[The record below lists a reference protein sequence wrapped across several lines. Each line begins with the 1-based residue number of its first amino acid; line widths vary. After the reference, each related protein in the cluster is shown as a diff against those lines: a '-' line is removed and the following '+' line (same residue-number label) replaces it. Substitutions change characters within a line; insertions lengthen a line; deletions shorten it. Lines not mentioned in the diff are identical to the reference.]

1 MRLEV
6 SIFQGGIGMSR
17 KKKRL
22 SMNKIREILRLAWQ
36 CKRSNREI
44 AQSCA
49 ISHTA
54 VNEYLAKAKLA
65 EIGPDTFEAM
75 SDAEL
80 GQRLLAV
87 GPKSNRAKRPQPDW
101 SHIHQELQ
109 KRSVTLQLLWEDYKS
124 SHPEDGY
131 QVSQFCEHYH
141 RWKKHLDVSMRQ
153 THKSGEKLFVDY
165 AGQTLPVV
173 DRETGE
179 IRQAQI
185 FVAVLGASNYTFA
198 HAAFDQSLPNWIGSH
213 IRALEYFGG
222 VPEVIVPDNL
232 KSGVT
237 KTCRYEPELN
247 LTYAEFA
254 RHYGCVVLPARV
266 RHPKDKAKV
275 EVGVQVVERWILAA
289 LRNRTFF
296 SLAEVNLAIAEL
308 LEKLNQHPF
317 KKLKGSRKSLFV
329 DIEKSALRP
338 LPVERYELAEWKKAR
353 VNIDYHVELKEH
365 YYSVPYTL
373 VGCEVEVRYT
383 ATVVEVL
390 YKHKRIASHRRDD
403 RPRQHTTVSEHMPK
417 SHRDYQQWS
426 PSRMIAWAK
435 KTGDATA
442 AVVKIILERRYHPEQ
457 GYRSC
462 LGILRLGKSYSP
474 ERLEAACR
482 RAVALGAYS
491 YTSIRSILEKGLDSQ
506 PLPDESKQSVIEEH
520 EHIRGKGYYQLSLN

>member
-1 MRLEV
+1 
-6 SIFQGGIGMSR
+6 MSR

-36 CKRSNREI
+36 CGRSNREI
-44 AQSCA
+44 ALSCA

-54 VNEYLAKAKLA
+54 VNDYLAKARLA
-65 EIGPDTFEAM
+65 GLGPETFETM

-80 GQRLLAV
+80 SQRFHSVASKSG
-87 GPKSNRAKRPQPDW
+87 GPKRPQPDW
-101 SHIHQELQ
+101 AHLHQELQ
-109 KRSVTLQLLWEDYKS
+109 KPSVTLQLLWQEYKV
-124 SHPEDGY
+124 SHPDGY
-131 QVSQFCEHYH
+131 QSSQFCEHYH

-153 THKSGEKLFVDY
+153 THKAGEKLFVDY

-179 IRQAQI
+179 IRPAQI

-198 HAAFDQSLPNWIGSH
+198 HAAFDQSLPNWIRSH
-213 IRALEYFGG
+213 IRAFEYFGG

-237 KTCRYEPELN
+237 KICRYEPEVN
-247 LTYAEFA
+247 PTYAELA
-254 RHYGCVVLPARV
+254 RYYGCAVLPARV

-275 EVGVQVVERWILAA
+275 EVGVQIVQRWILAA
-289 LRNRTFF
+289 LRHRTFF
-296 SLAEVNLAIAEL
+296 SLAEVNSAIAEL
-308 LEKLNQHPF
+308 LERLNQHPF
-317 KKLKGSRKSLFV
+317 KKMKGSRKSLFEA
-329 DIEKSALRP
+329 IEKSALRP

-373 VGCEVEVRYT
+373 VGQEVELRYT
-383 ATVVEVL
+383 ATVVEIL

-403 RPRQHTTVSEHMPK
+403 RSRQHTTQSEHMPK
-417 SHRDYQQWS
+417 SHRDYQEWS

-435 KTGDATA
+435 KTGEATA
-442 AVVKIILERRYHPEQ
+442 CVVKTILERRYHPEQ

-462 LGILRLGKSYSP
+462 LGILRLGQRYSLP
-474 ERLEAACR
+474 RLEAACR
-482 RAVALGAYS
+482 RAVTFGAYS
-491 YTSIRSILEKGLDSQ
+491 YASIRSILEKGLDSQ
-506 PLPDESKQSVIEEH
+506 PLPEPQKQTVAEEH
-520 EHIRGKGYYQLSLN
+520 EHVRGRAYYQLSLN